1 MIDLEKVFCLFCDV
15 GMSEPRLFIP
25 FINPVTNEAD
35 FLPAEDSDAAD
46 GYDAEEL
53 EELQARIHN
62 DPNWLKLP
70 DRHELGLG
78 SRLPLRFADEYLRPA
93 DCDLVYN
100 FFRHRG
106 AYSNFRALLDRLEM
120 TDKWYQ
126 FQNDAIRNAL
136 KEWLQ
141 DNDIEFSE

>member
-1 MIDLEKVFCLFCDV
+1 MIELEKVFNLFCDV

-46 GYDAEEL
+46 GYDEEEL
-53 EELQARIHN
+53 DELQARINN

-70 DRHELGLG
+70 DRYELGLG
-78 SRLPLRFADEYLRPA
+78 SRLPLQFAGEYLRPA
-93 DCDLVYN
+93 DCDLVCN

-136 KEWLQ
+136 KQWLI